1 MTDKFSIRITKYYF
15 NDWCLMN
22 LLSTLL
28 FLPYFQL
35 NKLLPHND
43 KDVSKPGNFES
54 HNSLKLSFANIP
66 GFFLT
71 LLNMNLFL
79 NQTLLIFLFYV

>member
-1 MTDKFSIRITKYYF
+1 MRYFGIFFMTDKFSIRITKYYF

-43 KDVSKPGNFES
+43 KDVNQV
-54 HNSLKLSFANIP
+54 
-66 GFFLT
+66 T
-71 LLNMNLFL
+71 LNHI
-79 NQTLLIFLFYV
+79 TL